1 MSCYIWHKTN
11 TAFHKKN
18 IIPTVKHGVWGCF
31 AASGPG
37 RPAIHWWNHELCT
50 IRKSWM
56 RMSSHQFVTS
66 STLGLCRP
74 QAHQKIHH
82 WMAQNKNKIKV
93 LEWPS
98 QSPGLNPIEMLW
110 HDLKQSIRARKPS
123 NVAELKQFCKEE
135 CAKIPPKQCEKSHC
149 QLSQTLD
156 CSCCCK
162 GCHNQF
168 LDLGGN
174 YFFT

>member
-18 IIPTVKHGVWGCF
+18 IIPTIKHGGGSMIVWGCF

-82 WMAQNKNKIKV
+82 WMAQNKNKIKFS
-93 LEWPS
+93 EWPS

-110 HDLKQSIRARKPS
+110 HDLKQSIHARKPS
-123 NVAELKQFCKEE
+123 NVTELKQFCKEE
-135 CAKIPPKQCEKSHC
+135 CAKIPPQRCERLIASYRKR
-149 QLSQTLD
+149 LIAVVAA
-156 CSCCCK
+156 K
-162 GCHNQF
+162 GA
-168 LDLGGN
+168 
-174 YFFT
+174 TTSS